1 MLVIA
6 GALSGLVAYAV
17 KKHDATRTYT
27 PELVGV
33 GALTYIYEF
42 VRIAAKTHN
51 GPYAPFIVIGGPAI
65 RTGIAFWLGNTTGNL
80 LYDCMN

>member
-6 GALSGLVAYAV
+6 GALSGLVAYAST
-17 KKHDATRTYT
+17 KHNMRTYT

-33 GALTYIYEF
+33 GALTYISEF
-42 VRIAAKTHN
+42 VRIAANTHA
-51 GPYAPFIVIGGPAI
+51 GSYAPFIVIGGPVI
-65 RTGIAFWLGNTTGNL
+65 RTGIAMWLGNTTGNM